1 MSKKAAVNKGAS
13 SKGASN
19 SGKGVGSLSS
29 KPGKGGS
36 KGKLTEADLLCKQS
50 IRPEDVLSLEAATE
64 GELHEDELVILL
76 RCLCY
81 MWYYYK
87 LHYW

>member
-1 MSKKAAVNKGAS
+1 MNKKAAVNKGAS

-36 KGKLTEADLLCKQS
+36 KSKLTEADLLCKQS
-50 IRPEDVLSLEAATE
+50 IRPEDVLSLEASTE
-64 GELHEDELVILL
+64 GELHGDGDGDI
-76 RCLCY
+76 
-81 MWYYYK
+81 
-87 LHYW
+87 